1 MRKIIQTISC
11 LTIAFLACSPPET
24 NPQHATTNSDS
35 APQTPSKNTSDREPS
50 PHETPAVKLMEM
62 EKRDNNGNL
71 VGLLEAGLW
80 YKRGEE
86 NPYTGFVVGMNKPK
100 NGKSPTFPYNYKRE
114 YKKGIQVGVET
125 GWYASGKKRI
135 ELVYENGEVL
145 SMKQWDADGKEIK
158 Q

>member
-1 MRKIIQTISC
+1 MRKIIQIMPC

-24 NPQHATTNSDS
+24 NSQRAATNSDP
-35 APQTPSKNTSDREPS
+35 APQTPSKKTGDREPG
-50 PHETPAVKLMEM
+50 PHEIPAVKLMEM
-62 EKRDNNGNL
+62 EKRDNNGNI
-71 VGLLEAGLW
+71 VGLLEAGVW

-100 NGKSPTFPYNYKRE
+100 NGKPPTFPYNYKRE

-145 SMKQWDADGKEIK
+145 SMKQWDADGEEIK

>member
-1 MRKIIQTISC
+1 MKKITQITLC
-11 LTIAFLACSPPET
+11 LNIAFLACSPPET
-24 NPQHATTNSDS
+24 NSQRAVTNSDS
-35 APQTPSKNTSDREPS
+35 TPHTTGKKTDENEPGS
-50 PHETPAVKLMEM
+50 HEIPAVKLMEM
-62 EKRDNNGNL
+62 EKRDNSGN
-71 VGLLEAGLW
+71 VIGLLEAGLW

-100 NGKSPTFPYNYKRE
+100 NGKPPAFPYNYKRE
-114 YKKGIQVGVET
+114 YKNGIQVGIET